1 VCHSGCSKNPWAK
14 TIRIEFLVVKA
25 SRQFREPALT
35 LSKEPM
41 TKPSAALLD
50 LRNVRVMRG
59 DNIVLDD
66 FNLVIQTGEHV
77 AILGPNGCGKST
89 LVKTIS
95 RECYPVVRDGS
106 SMTILGQERWDV
118 FKLRPMLGI
127 VSNDLMTA
135 CTGDMTGFD
144 IVLSGF
150 FSATRIYPNHE
161 IKPEQR
167 KASEDALEKLRI
179 SHLAKREVREMS
191 SGEARRVLI
200 ARALVHNPK
209 TLLFDEPSNSLDF
222 TARHSLRETMSLLAK
237 TGVGIVMVTHDLAD
251 IVPEI
256 ERVVLMSKGTITA
269 DGHKDAMLRSERLS
283 SLFEAPAEIVQKNGY
298 YHLW

>member
-1 VCHSGCSKNPWAK
+1 MNS
-14 TIRIEFLVVKA
+14 T
-25 SRQFREPALT
+25 
-35 LSKEPM
+35 
-41 TKPSAALLD
+41 AALLD

-66 FNLVIQTGEHV
+66 FNLVIQAGQHV

-106 SMTILGQERWDV
+106 SMTILGQDRWDV

-127 VSNDLMTA
+127 VSNDLMSA

-144 IVLSGF
+144 VVLSGF

-161 IKPEQR
+161 IQPAQR
-167 KASEDALEKLRI
+167 RAAEDALAKLQI
-179 SHLAKREVREMS
+179 AHLSKRQVREMS

-200 ARALVHNPK
+200 ARALVHNPS

-222 TARHSLRETMSLLAK
+222 TARHSLRQTMSLLAK
-237 TGVGIVMVTHDLAD
+237 SGIGIVMVTHDLAD

-256 ERVVLMSKGTITA
+256 ERVVMMANGRIVA
-269 DGHKDAMLRSERLS
+269 DGKKEDMLQPERLS
-283 SLFEAPAEIVQKNGY
+283 SLFGIAVEVAKKNGHY
-298 YHLW
+298 LLW

>member
-1 VCHSGCSKNPWAK
+1 
-14 TIRIEFLVVKA
+14 
-25 SRQFREPALT
+25 
-35 LSKEPM
+35 M
-41 TKPSAALLD
+41 TKPALLD

-59 DNIVLDD
+59 DNVVLDD
-66 FNLVIQTGEHV
+66 FNLVIQAAEHV

-106 SMTILGQERWDV
+106 SMTIFGQDRWDV
-118 FKLRPMLGI
+118 FQLRPMLGI

-144 IVLSGF
+144 VVLSGF
-150 FSATRIYPNHE
+150 FSSTRIYPHHE
-161 IKPEQR
+161 IRPEQSR
-167 KASEDALEKLRI
+167 ASEDALAKLQI

-200 ARALVHNPK
+200 ARALVHNPS

-222 TARHSLRETMSLLAK
+222 TARHSLHQTMSLLAK
-237 TGVGIVMVTHDLAD
+237 GGIGIVMVTHDLAD

-256 ERVVLMSKGTITA
+256 ERVVIMSQGRIVA
-269 DGHKDAMLRSERLS
+269 DGKKEEMLKPERLS
-283 SLFEAPAEIVQKNGY
+283 ALFGIRVEVAHKDGH